1 MTQETLIA
9 FGVGVA
15 LALFAWKLTSKFIGD
30 RVHGYEELQRE
41 YDGMKTEAQGLHAAI
56 STMSDKLGEFTIR
69 IRTLEGENQT
79 LREQVAR
86 LQAQQ
91 DNLISQ
97 INRMQGRS

>member
-1 MTQETLIA
+1 MTRETLIA
-9 FGVGVA
+9 FAVGIA
-15 LALFAWKLTSKFIGD
+15 LAGLVWWAATKFIGD

-41 YDGMKTEAQGLHAAI
+41 YDAMKTEAQGLHVAI

-69 IRTLEGENQT
+69 IKFLEGENQT

-91 DNLISQ
+91 DNLLSQ